1 MVRSVVRGRGGG
13 WVTWAVRASAAALVA
28 GWMPAAVGAQSA
40 DAYMDYEALTSA
52 VDELADEGDE
62 LARVSSLARSEGG
75 RDVWLLTLGSESG
88 RALDQR
94 PALLVVGNLEANRV
108 AGSHAVLRVAERLL
122 DAYGSDDAVTNMLD
136 TRTVYLIP
144 RANPDGAELVFTLP
158 SHETAY
164 KPYQGNTARGGLNAR
179 EFGRDLDGDGLVTRM
194 RVRSPEGEL
203 VEREEDPRLLR
214 EAMPA
219 REEGGVYEVMAEGIH
234 PDSLDAYVPLGG
246 DGVNLNL
253 NFQHEYQYFEPHVGP
268 HMVSEVESRALVDF
282 VFEHP
287 NIAAVLTFSAF
298 DNLRSPTPEDRQPPP
313 AVTGNPPRVPTNLTA
328 DDRPYFEYVSERF
341 RELTGLSGEGAPNEG
356 GSFPQF
362 AYYQMGLPSF
372 TTPVWSPPAG
382 SEPVDA
388 RWLALFDSVG
398 VDGYVDWRPATHPQ
412 LGEVEVGG
420 FAPNARVNPPASEL
434 DGLLDR
440 HAEFALWLGNRL
452 PEVEVV
458 DVEVEARGQGV
469 WRITATLANEA
480 YFPTQLDLAERIR
493 FNRPINVRLVPNDDL
508 DLLSDD
514 MQHQIPRIEGMGGR
528 AEFSWLVT
536 GEPGV
541 SAAIEVFAERAGGSI
556 TVPVTLG
563 GGEDR

>member
-1 MVRSVVRGRGGG
+1 MARSVVMGMGGG
-13 WVTWAVRASAAALVA
+13 RVGLVFAASAAAFAA
-28 GWMPAAVGAQSA
+28 GLMPYAVDAQSA

-52 VDELADEGDE
+52 VSELADQGDD
-62 LARVSSLARSEGG
+62 LARVSSLARSDSG

-122 DAYGSDDAVTNMLD
+122 DGYGSDDAVTTMLD

-158 SHETAY
+158 GHETAY
-164 KPYQGNTARGGLNAR
+164 KPYRGNTERGGLNAR
-179 EFGRDLDGDGLVTRM
+179 ELGRDLDGDGLVTRM
-194 RVRSPEGEL
+194 RVGTPEGDM
-203 VEREEDPRLLR
+203 VEDDDHPPLLR
-214 EAMPA
+214 EAVPA
-219 REEGGVYEVMAEGIH
+219 RAERGTYEVMVEGIH

-298 DNLRSPTPEDRQPPP
+298 DNLRSPTPENRQPPP
-313 AVTGNPPRVPTNLTA
+313 AVTGNPPEVPTNLTA
-328 DDRPYFEYVSERF
+328 EDRPYFEYVSERF
-341 RELTGLSGEGAPNEG
+341 HEITGLSGEGAPDEG

-382 SEPVDA
+382 PESVDA

-398 VDGYVDWRPATHPQ
+398 VDGYVDWTPATHPQ

-420 FAPNARVNPPASEL
+420 FVPNARVNPPASEL
-434 DGLLDR
+434 DALLDR
-440 HAEFALWLGNRL
+440 HAEFALWLGARL

-458 DVEVEARGQGV
+458 DAVAEARGDGV
-469 WRITATLANEA
+469 WEITATLANEA
-480 YFPTQLDLAERIR
+480 YFPTQLDLAGRIR
-493 FNRPINVRLVPNDDL
+493 FNRPINVRLMPDDDL
-508 DLLSDD
+508 SLLSED
-514 MQHQIPRIEGMGGR
+514 MQHQIPGIEGMGGR
-528 AEFSWLVT
+528 AEFTWLVT

-541 SAAIEVFAERAGGSI
+541 SATIEVFAERAGGSI
-556 TVPVTLG
+556 AVPVTLG
-563 GGEDR
+563 GGDDR